1 MKNRT
6 AILELLAEPQL
17 LTLGE
22 RYDPQ
27 DGDGDGG
34 APGLVGRVGAYRGQL
49 SAERFVLPIAGIQGS
64 GKSTLLNALA
74 FDEPVLPIDADETT
88 CVPVEITWAAE
99 RSPHALVHY
108 ADGRVETLPCTEDA
122 LRSVVHNENN
132 PGNVKQV
139 TRVVLTSNRELF
151 RHGLVLVDLPGV
163 GSLTQAN
170 KATTQRYLAEAV
182 GVIFM
187 LRTVPPLT
195 RSEAVFVRLQ
205 WASLRTAIFVQ
216 NRWNDES
223 DDEAQAG
230 CEHNAKV
237 LQQIAGQAGI
247 PLDAPPAIRVVN
259 GFDALRG
266 ALCRDAA
273 LVDASGLGALRADL
287 DRFGG
292 NWVER
297 VTDTVAKAFGADL
310 DRLAAVVGDRLA
322 ETKLDRGAH
331 AARMADDAQLHIERL
346 QALDERGA
354 SMREDAES
362 FRRTVRKQL
371 RTWGTDKG
379 AELRNRMRTK
389 MRAGIVDGARL
400 TRALADEQAEAT
412 DDIFNQVQ
420 EDALAM
426 QDRLRMDLDGL
437 DAWSADAPN
446 ISFTVDKAEATHYE
460 NLAARFGAVAGGAGG
475 TWAAVEAGALIG
487 GFGGPVGM
495 VVGGVVGG
503 LLGAMAG
510 QWLGGKAKEGVTE
523 LRARAVEGE
532 VFAAIDRYVAETAA
546 ALNRIADEFVEQ
558 LDAVLEQWRAAK
570 SAEYEQERQNSLAMM
585 NMSADEK
592 ARVADALTADLA
604 AIGVLR
610 GKLTEVCA

>member
-1 MKNRT
+1 MMTNR
-6 AILELLAEPQL
+6 IMMLELLAAPQWP
-17 LTLGE
+17 TLGE

-27 DGDGDGG
+27 ERDGA
-34 APGLVGRVGAYRGQL
+34 APGLVERLRAYRGQL

-88 CVPVEITWAAE
+88 CVPVEIAWAAE
-99 RSPHALVHY
+99 QSSHAQVHFV
-108 ADGRVETLPCTEDA
+108 DGRVEMLPCTEHA
-122 LRSVVHNENN
+122 LRSVVHNEHN

-170 KATTQRYLAEAV
+170 RDTTQRYLAEAV

-223 DDEAQAG
+223 DDEALAG
-230 CEHNAKV
+230 REHNAKV
-237 LQQIAGQAGI
+237 LRQIAGQAGI
-247 PLDAPPAIRVVN
+247 PYDEPPSIHVVN

-266 ALCRDAA
+266 ALGRNAG
-273 LVDASGLGALRADL
+273 LVDSSGLSALSAEL
-287 DRFGG
+287 GRFGS
-292 NWVER
+292 NWAAR
-297 VTDTVAKAFGADL
+297 VADAVATALGADL
-310 DRLAAVVGDRLA
+310 DRLSAVVGGRLA
-322 ETKLDRGAH
+322 ETKLDRSAH
-331 AARMADDAQLHIERL
+331 AARMADDARLHIERL

-354 SMREDAES
+354 RMREDADA
-362 FRRTVRKQL
+362 FRRTVRQQL
-371 RTWGTDKG
+371 RAWADDKG

-389 MRAGIVDGARL
+389 MRTGIVDGPRL
-400 TRALADEQAEAT
+400 SRALKDEQSDAT

-426 QDRLRMDLDGL
+426 QERLRMDLDGL
-437 DAWSADAPN
+437 DAWSADMPD
-446 ISFTVDKAEATHYE
+446 ITFTVDKAEAARFE
-460 NLAARFGAVAGGAGG
+460 NLAARAGAAAGGV
-475 TWAAVEAGALIG
+475 WAAVEAGALVGSLGGGPIGALIG
-487 GFGGPVGM
+487 GA
-495 VVGGVVGG
+495 VGG

-523 LRARAVEGE
+523 LRARAVEPE
-532 VFAAIDRYVAETAA
+532 VFAAIDRYVAETAT

-558 LDAVLEQWRAAK
+558 LDAVLEHWRAAK
-570 SAEYEQERQNSLAMM
+570 SSAFEQERQGSLSMM
-585 NMSADEK
+585 NLSADEK
-592 ARVADALTADLA
+592 ARAADVLMADLDALDA
-604 AIGVLR
+604 LR
-610 GKLTEVCA
+610 GKLTEVRA